1 MERLL
6 VLGNIRRRRYL
17 LLNIF
22 RVKMD
27 ILLFPE
33 FFPFVSGGGL
43 FSFYFFNLCVQFLR
57 LWQSLYAELL
67 QGLFAG
73 NVKLIL
79 FLMLSAIEG
88 RILGI
93 FFIFYDFPESAVSG
107 ALFFDQLFRLYLLAD
122 FINLVP
128 GGGNGT
134 VHICDMLL
142 KILVV

>member
-43 FSFYFFNLCVQFLR
+43 FSF
-57 LWQSLYAELL
+57 
-67 QGLFAG
+67 
-73 NVKLIL
+73 
-79 FLMLSAIEG
+79 
-88 RILGI
+88 
-93 FFIFYDFPESAVSG
+93 
-107 ALFFDQLFRLYLLAD
+107 
-122 FINLVP
+122 
-128 GGGNGT
+128 
-134 VHICDMLL
+134 
-142 KILVV
+142 